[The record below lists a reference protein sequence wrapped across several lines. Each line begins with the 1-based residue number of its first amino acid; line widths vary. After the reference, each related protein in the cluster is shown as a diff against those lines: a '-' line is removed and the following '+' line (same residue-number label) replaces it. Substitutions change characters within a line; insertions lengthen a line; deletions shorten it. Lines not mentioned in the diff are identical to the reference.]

1 MIKTEATGKTVEDAV
16 ANALKELN
24 LTRDCVKVTVLQEG
38 RLFTKSKVL
47 VEKLPSDS
55 EQVKDFLENVLE
67 KMGFDNYVV
76 ETEENE
82 ERIAVNII
90 GSGKGNVIGYHG
102 ETLDAL
108 QYLASLIINN
118 KEGYRRV
125 VVDSEGYRS
134 KREESLNKLARSLEQ
149 KVRRSGK
156 AFKLEPMNPYERRII
171 HTALQ
176 NSKYVSTE
184 SEGTANGRHII
195 VSPKLTGDIL
205 NAPVSRKS
213 LNFVYRSDKKR
224 RR

>member
-1 MIKTEATGKTVEDAV
+1 M
-16 ANALKELN
+16 
-24 LTRDCVKVTVLQEG
+24 
-38 RLFTKSKVL
+38 
-47 VEKLPSDS
+47 
-55 EQVKDFLENVLE
+55 ENVLE

-171 HTALQ
+171 HSALAGREDVKTISEGDEPARYVVIIPNNLKPYERRQRGDRRFSSDRGERSSFRGERRFSSDRRGGRDRGERSSAPRSPRPAKAKREIRFGTFLGNSGAGKSEQTQTAAP
-176 NSKYVSTE
+176 E
-184 SEGTANGRHII
+184 SEE
-195 VSPKLTGDIL
+195 
-205 NAPVSRKS
+205 
-213 LNFVYRSDKKR
+213 
-224 RR
+224 